1 MGQIV
6 YRNIKDLH
14 LLENNPRKISVNE
27 MEKLITSIQNNH
39 DYFEA
44 RPLIL
49 SDRTGELIILAGNQ
63 RYKAAKKSGTT
74 MVAAHQLGRNCYMM
88 EYEPHYCQVIIDR
101 MNKLDPGLNI
111 TKIA

>member
-1 MGQIV
+1 MYEDKPLKSAEHPTMKPV
-6 YRNIKDLH
+6 
-14 LLENNPRKISVNE
+14 
-27 MEKLITSIQNNH
+27 KLIARCIRNSSRQQNNVL
-39 DYFEA
+39 DLF
-44 RPLIL
+44 
-49 SDRTGELIILAGNQ
+49 GG
-63 RYKAAKKSGTT
+63 SGTT